1 LGIASENRR
10 AVAHDLTPP
19 KRTASLR
26 IALMEIPS
34 PLLGSPRPWRRARA
48 ERGATIVEVVI
59 AATLLSFIILGALV
73 AISRGMT
80 LTNHA
85 RMVTLSR
92 QVLQSAI
99 EDLRLK
105 NYTVI
110 SGYASA
116 TQPVDFTS
124 TITSE
129 LLSSSFTRTMTLQA
143 RFTTLQAST
152 STQLGLIGVEVTVGW
167 QEGTVPFTRSSRT
180 YFSEK
185 GLSDYIYVGF

>member
-1 LGIASENRR
+1 
-10 AVAHDLTPP
+10 
-19 KRTASLR
+19 
-26 IALMEIPS
+26 MFY
-34 PLLGSPRPWRRARA
+34 LLKSPRRNASARRSDSR
-48 ERGATIVEVVI
+48 RGATIVEVLI
-59 AATLLSFIILGALV
+59 AATLLSFVILGALA

-80 LTNHA
+80 LSNHA
-85 RMVTLSR
+85 RMITLSS

-105 NYTVI
+105 NYSVI
-110 SGYASA
+110 SGYAAAS
-116 TQPVDFTS
+116 QPVDFTS

-129 LLSSSFTRTMTLQA
+129 LLSSSFTRTMTLEA

-152 STQLGLIGVEVTVGW
+152 ATQLGLIGVEVTVSW
-167 QEGTVPFTRSSRT
+167 QEGTVPFSRSSRT

>member
-1 LGIASENRR
+1 MFFP
-10 AVAHDLTPP
+10 AHTDDRLAGAP
-19 KRTASLR
+19 RS
-26 IALMEIPS
+26 
-34 PLLGSPRPWRRARA
+34 GSR
-48 ERGATIVEVVI
+48 RGATIVEVVI
-59 AATLLSFIILGALV
+59 AATLLSFIILGALA

-80 LTNHA
+80 LMNHA
-85 RMVTLSR
+85 RMITLSS
-92 QVLQSAI
+92 QVLQSAV

-105 NYTVI
+105 NYAVI
-110 SGYASA
+110 GNYAAA

-152 STQLGLIGVEVTVGW
+152 ATQLGLVSVELTVSW
-167 QEGTVPFTRSSRT
+167 QEGTVPFSRTSRT